1 MNNILVY
8 IGGLLIVVL
17 AALFGVP
24 YAIDWNKYR
33 GVFEEEASRML
44 GREVR
49 VAGNVGLRLLPTP
62 YVHAEKLRIGG
73 AVGEE
78 TGRPLFKADEFTMWL
93 SVPPLLRGVVEA
105 KDVALVRPVVE
116 VLIDGEGRTSLSTLS
131 VTPGRLSFVPQDIA
145 LQSVRLI
152 DGSFGLTGPNGI
164 ELARL
169 EKVNGEVSADTIEGP
184 FRFRGSLAWDGEL
197 REVRLNTARRDPNG
211 DLRFKALV
219 TVPKNTNSYTLDATA
234 RSLSGAAELEG
245 ALTAR
250 VSTRGFQVTALDGEQ
265 KSETGTPAKA
275 EAPQAGFFDVT
286 AKVKSGPGQV
296 ALEDLSISLEQG
308 GLPQLISGRSA
319 IGWSERIKLDVDLQS
334 KWLDLDQLTAGASAA
349 PGAIPL
355 ELARTLF
362 DRLVDELPA
371 SADTNIA
378 FAIDQVGL
386 GRQSVSG
393 LRLKASRSGG
403 PLELKDVRASLPGGT
418 NLALDGV
425 LDGNAGARSFTG
437 TMALSGQSLD
447 RFSTWGFGDNPF
459 SRSRSDGPFSL
470 AGNLKLNDRAI
481 ELTQASAEVSGTP
494 VIGEVR
500 FGLEEPRRLAVAL
513 EGHRIDLGDLWPGN
527 PGLTGLR
534 GLLTGG
540 GATET
545 PGEGPAFIG
554 SDVSFDIRAGELID
568 GTRKLENVHLDIA
581 LQKGTLTVPKLK
593 FVSAGGLAVEM
604 EGAAAD
610 VPAKTKG
617 SLRGVI
623 EAPTP
628 EAVSTLSDLLD
639 LSDEVE
645 TRVARW
651 GRLTPWR
658 FATTFSFGERKPEAV
673 DISLDGTLRGG
684 RVVGEARIDAGSG
697 AWRSAPSDVTVRIA
711 TPDVYGFLDTISET
725 KSKDG
730 TEARPGKL
738 FVKAA
743 GKAEEG
749 LVSVVELDAETV
761 QLEFNGRVRVPET
774 NTLAAKGDIRV
785 DAQDLSRVLALT
797 GLSIGPGVGS
807 VPVKGTI
814 AAAHDGSKLTLASPA
829 LGIGA
834 ASVSGVLTYAT
845 GADAG
850 PASLAVDLSTDKASL
865 PSLIAALTAAPALTA
880 ETPIVLPATPVRRR
894 KVEAE
899 VVSPLPPQSVWPEQ
913 AFDLKPLDG
922 VSGTFKASIR
932 SLELEPGLAMK
943 DARLDLAFAPGK
955 LDVRKL
961 EGAVLGGKAVSAFVL
976 EKQPAG
982 ASLAGDLK
990 ISISSTGSAE
1000 SGADDAIDGD
1010 VAALDV
1016 GFAGRAL
1023 SPSALIGAMTG
1034 KGQLTLGD
1042 VTLAGVA
1049 PKAIAD
1055 IGDQALQAKGPTS
1068 GEALQTALK
1077 TALKATQL
1085 KLGNVEIPVTV
1096 ADGALRLDRVQVDTA
1111 EGRATF
1117 DTMLDLKTL
1126 RVDSAWK
1133 IEGKALTRAAPSVAG
1148 ATAAVPGDPAAPV
1161 PVEVKRALLPP
1172 VSVVYAGRLAD
1183 LAALE
1188 PLIDT
1193 DALERELTVR
1203 RMERDV
1209 DELERLR
1216 KLDQLRAKQE
1226 RERQEAL
1233 EAERQRRQR
1242 ELEQKLAPP
1251 GADIPAPEPDPVP
1264 VEGSASVP
1272 APAAEIAP
1280 DAAGNP
1286 LPEDMPGLEAGAGV
1300 EPTPDAAPVAPSEQR
1315 RRVQSQVK
1323 KKPPKN
1329 SWQPFQISPYQ

>member
-1 MNNILVY
+1 M
-8 IGGLLIVVL
+8 
-17 AALFGVP
+17 
-24 YAIDWNKYR
+24 
-33 GVFEEEASRML
+33 
-44 GREVR
+44 
-49 VAGNVGLRLLPTP
+49 
-62 YVHAEKLRIGG
+62 
-73 AVGEE
+73 
-78 TGRPLFKADEFTMWL
+78 
-93 SVPPLLRGVVEA
+93 
-105 KDVALVRPVVE
+105 
-116 VLIDGEGRTSLSTLS
+116 
-131 VTPGRLSFVPQDIA
+131 PGRLSFVPQDIA

-169 EKVNGEVSADTIEGP
+169 EKVNGEVSADTINGP
-184 FRFRGSLAWDGEL
+184 FRFRGTLAWDGEP

-219 TVPKNTNSYTLDATA
+219 AVPKNANTYTLDATV
-234 RSLSGAAELEG
+234 RGLSGAAEIDG

-250 VSTRGFQVTALDGEQ
+250 ISTRGFEVTSGEADRGANADAVA
-265 KSETGTPAKA
+265 KSGS
-275 EAPQAGFFDVT
+275 PQTGFFDVT

-386 GRQSVSG
+386 GKQSVSG

-447 RFSTWGFGDNPF
+447 RFSTWGFGENPF

-470 AGNLKLNDRAI
+470 AGSLTLNDRTI
-481 ELTQASAEVSGTP
+481 ELTEASAEVSGTP

-500 FGLEEPRRLAVAL
+500 FGLDEPRRLAVAL
-513 EGHRIDLGDLWPGN
+513 EGHRIDLDDLWPGN
-527 PGLTGLR
+527 PGLAGLR

-540 GATET
+540 GAAET
-545 PGEGPAFIG
+545 AADEPGFIG
-554 SDVSFDIRAGELID
+554 SDVSFDIKAGELID
-568 GTRKLENVHLDIA
+568 GSRKLENVHLDIA
-581 LQKGTLTVPKLK
+581 LQRGALTVPKLK
-593 FVSAGGLAVEM
+593 FVSAGGLAVEI
-604 EGAAAD
+604 EGSAAD

-628 EAVSTLSDLLD
+628 EAVTTLSDLLD
-639 LSDEVE
+639 LSDDVE
-645 TRVARW
+645 AKVARW

-658 FATTFSFGERKPEAV
+658 FATTFSFGERKSEAV
-673 DISLDGTLRGG
+673 DVSLDGTLRGG

-697 AWRSAPSDVTVRIA
+697 AWRSAPADITVRIA
-711 TPDVYGFLDTISET
+711 TPDVYGFLDMISET

-730 TEARPGKL
+730 TAARPGKL

-797 GLSIGPGVGS
+797 GLAIGPGIGS

-834 ASVSGVLTYAT
+834 ASVSGVLTFAA
-845 GADAG
+845 GAG
-850 PASLAVDLSTDKASL
+850 GEPASVAVDLSADKASL
-865 PSLIAALTAAPALTA
+865 PSMIAALTAAPALVA
-880 ETPIVLPATPVRRR
+880 EAPIALPAAPVRRR

-899 VVSPLPPQSVWPEQ
+899 AAPPPAPQSVWPEQ
-913 AFDLKPLDG
+913 AFDLKPLEA
-922 VSGTFKASIR
+922 VSGTLKASIR
-932 SLELEPGLAMK
+932 SLALEPGLAMK

-961 EGAVLGGKAVSAFVL
+961 EGAVLGGKAISAFVL

-1000 SGADDAIDGD
+1000 SGADDAIEGD

-1016 GFAGRAL
+1016 DFTGRAL
-1023 SPSALIGAMTG
+1023 SPTALIGAMTG
-1034 KGQLTLGD
+1034 KGQLRLGD
-1042 VTLAGVA
+1042 VTLSGVA
-1049 PKAIAD
+1049 PKAVSDVA
-1055 IGDQALQAKGPTS
+1055 DQALQAKGPSS

-1085 KLGNVEIPVTV
+1085 KLGKVAIPVSV
-1096 ADGALRLDRVQVDTA
+1096 ADGAMRLDRVQIDTA

-1126 RVDSAWK
+1126 QVDSAWK
-1133 IEGKALTRAAPSVAG
+1133 IEGKGLSRAAPSVAG
-1148 ATAAVPGDPAAPV
+1148 ASAAVPGDPVGPV

-1183 LAALE
+1183 LATMGPQVE
-1188 PLIDT
+1188 T

-1216 KLDQLRAKQE
+1216 KFDQLRAKQE

-1233 EAERQRRQR
+1233 EAERRRRQQ

-1251 GADIPAPEPDPVP
+1251 GTAIPAPEPDSVP

-1272 APAAEIAP
+1272 APAAEVAP

-1286 LPEDMPGLEAGAGV
+1286 LPEDMPGLEAGAG
-1300 EPTPDAAPVAPSEQR
+1300 PAPDAASGVPAEQR

-1323 KKPPKN
+1323 KKPPKD